1 MKKLI
6 TILSSFG
13 LVITT
18 GTTAVACK
26 NNQPSSLK
34 PTAEDENT
42 SLTSNPENKG
52 LENTDSIQKQ
62 ERIEKI
68 KGQLVQLEEAEQK
81 ATKLLGEIT
90 EANKKVENA
99 SEEEKK
105 KINEHIETLKT
116 HQPKV
121 EETLKTIKLSKEK
134 LQEELKSL
142 ESKNN

>member
-34 PTAEDENT
+34 PTEDGNT
-42 SLTSNPENKG
+42 SLTSNPENNG
-52 LENTDSIQKQ
+52 SENTDSIQNK

-68 KGQLVQLEEAEQK
+68 KGQLVQLEGAEQK

-90 EANKKVENA
+90 EGNKKVEGV
-99 SEEEKK
+99 SEEQRKK
-105 KINEHIETLKT
+105 FKNYLDSLNTQKT
-116 HQPKV
+116 NV
-121 EETLKTIKLSKEK
+121 EETLKTIKSSKEK